1 MSPNSKSL
9 KYSIYCDPKFEKP
22 NKSIIRTSCD
32 MVFDT
37 NKISNADISFI
48 FCVDELLL
56 DFKKK
61 YFKKNH
67 FTDVI
72 AFNMNENNKKAIEGE
87 IYISL
92 ERALEN
98 SNIYNEPFEKEI
110 IRLVIH
116 GCLHLIGFDD
126 KNNLE
131 KKIMTNMEDDFLS
144 KINWEGLLLNE

>member
-1 MSPNSKSL
+1 MSLESKSL
-9 KYSIYCDPKFEKP
+9 KYSIHCDPKFKKP
-22 NKSIIRTSCD
+22 KNSIIESSCD
-32 MVFDT
+32 IVFDA
-37 NKISNADISFI
+37 NKISNVDISFI

-56 DFKKK
+56 GFKKK

-72 AFNMNENNKKAIEGE
+72 AFRLNEFDKKEIEGE

-98 SNIYNEPFEKEI
+98 SIIYNEPFEKEI

-116 GCLHLIGFDD
+116 GCLHLIGFND

-131 KKIMTNMEDDFLS
+131 KKNMTNMENDFLN
-144 KINWEGLLLNE
+144 KINWKGLLLNG

>member
-1 MSPNSKSL
+1 MSLDRKLLN
-9 KYSIYCDPKFEKP
+9 YSIYCDPKFQKP
-22 NKSIIRTSCD
+22 NESIIKSSCD
-32 MVFDT
+32 MVFDA
-37 NKISNADISFI
+37 NKISHVNISFI

-61 YFKKNH
+61 YFKKNY

-72 AFNMNENNKKAIEGE
+72 AFRMNGINKRKIEGE

-98 SNIYNEPFEKEI
+98 SKIYNEPFEKEI

-131 KKIMTNMEDDFLS
+131 KKNMTNMEDNFLS
-144 KINWEGLLLNE
+144 KINWEGLLVNG

>member
-1 MSPNSKSL
+1 MIQNSKSL
-9 KYSIYCDPKFEKP
+9 KYSIYCDPKFKKP
-22 NKSIIRTSCD
+22 NKTIIKSFCD
-32 MVFDT
+32 IVFDT
-37 NKISNADISFI
+37 NKISHVDISFI

-56 DFKKK
+56 YFKKK
-61 YFKKNH
+61 YFKKNY

-72 AFNMNENNKKAIEGE
+72 AFNMNENNKKEIEGE

-98 SNIYNEPFEKEI
+98 SKIYNEPFEKEI
-110 IRLVIH
+110 VRLVIH

-126 KNNLE
+126 KNNSE

-144 KINWEGLLLNE
+144 KVNWEGLLLNG